1 MRKGGNL
8 PWMYSIIWPPR
19 PESVV
24 IVSLDNKPHESKQ
37 CKRKKVNNE
46 SLTGSVVRLSSML
59 WQAGPVVRMRGVL
72 SRMAEGGVSNAHGLI
87 DVGSKLNENNNKAP
101 GICKEAERLKMR
113 GEIWKQISCWGSCH
127 ATLSRCYVVLVP
139 FGTSAAR

>member
-1 MRKGGNL
+1 MRKSGNL

-24 IVSLDNKPHESKQ
+24 IVSFDNKPHESKQ

-59 WQAGPVVRMRGVL
+59 WASRTDCQDARRVVKD
-72 SRMAEGGVSNAHGLI
+72 GGRWS
-87 DVGSKLNENNNKAP
+87 
-101 GICKEAERLKMR
+101 LKCS
-113 GEIWKQISCWGSCH
+113 WSD
-127 ATLSRCYVVLVP
+127 
-139 FGTSAAR
+139 